1 MSKLEVAAKDGIVRI
16 PKSVFESAP
25 AEVSSSSD
33 VVAKVRRLDGTVD
46 ELKRV
51 TPDNPN
57 FQPRKPTPGKVK
69 AVNKDEA
76 LIAFY
81 TRKVRAHRLL
91 LLPREARTLL
101 PQPQGMPL
109 PDELKAKA
117 EALREEED
125 AEARRVAERAKRF
138 GITPAAKPAAA
149 QKGKRGQPAQE
160 SAGASLTEEERAARE
175 KRAKRFGASV
185 GGSVGGGGGAAGA
198 CAPRKERPKGGVKV
212 LSGVEGAMAAAAPV
226 G

>member
-81 TRKVRAHRLL
+81 TRK
-91 LLPREARTLL
+91 
-101 PQPQGMPL
+101 GMPL

-185 GGSVGGGGGAAGA
+185 GGSAGGGGGAAGA

>member
-33 VVAKVRRLDGTVD
+33 VVAKVRRLDGSVD

-81 TRKVRAHRLL
+81 TRKVRA
-91 LLPREARTLL
+91 
-101 PQPQGMPL
+101 
-109 PDELKAKA
+109 
-117 EALREEED
+117 
-125 AEARRVAERAKRF
+125 RAPSLTF
-138 GITPAAKPAAA
+138 ATQSPYPPSPAAGHAA
-149 QKGKRGQPAQE
+149 
-160 SAGASLTEEERAARE
+160 S
-175 KRAKRFGASV
+175 
-185 GGSVGGGGGAAGA
+185 
-198 CAPRKERPKGGVKV
+198 
-212 LSGVEGAMAAAAPV
+212 
-226 G
+226 

>member
-1 MSKLEVAAKDGIVRI
+1 
-16 PKSVFESAP
+16 
-25 AEVSSSSD
+25 
-33 VVAKVRRLDGTVD
+33 
-46 ELKRV
+46 
-51 TPDNPN
+51 
-57 FQPRKPTPGKVK
+57 
-69 AVNKDEA
+69 
-76 LIAFY
+76 
-81 TRKVRAHRLL
+81 
-91 LLPREARTLL
+91 
-101 PQPQGMPL
+101 MPL

-160 SAGASLTEEERAARE
+160 SAGASVTEEERAARE

-185 GGSVGGGGGAAGA
+185 GGSVGGGAAGA

-212 LSGVEGAMAAAAPV
+212 LSGVEGAMVAAAPV